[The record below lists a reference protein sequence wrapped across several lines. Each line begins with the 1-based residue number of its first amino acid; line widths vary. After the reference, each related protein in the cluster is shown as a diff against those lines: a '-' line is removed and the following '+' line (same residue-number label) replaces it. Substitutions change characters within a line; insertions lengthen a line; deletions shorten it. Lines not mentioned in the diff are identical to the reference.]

1 MKDNSV
7 EGPFPPLGGMPEG
20 QGGKGQ
26 DARSANNPTQGETA
40 VWGQ

>member
-7 EGPFPPLGGMPEG
+7 EGPFPPLGGMPAR

-26 DARSANNPTQGETA
+26 DARSANNPTLIS
-40 VWGQ
+40 